1 MSLHVNIRDNINK
14 AETWGKTGNFVDE
27 IARVSIHFNEK
38 VYVTEKLYNYDSFKF
53 LIDIGSSLGLW
64 LGLSVLGLYDI
75 LV

>member
-14 AETWGKTGNFVDE
+14 AETWGGTGNFVDE
-27 IARVSIHFNEK
+27 LGKVSIHFNEK